1 MKPQLSLWSLLV
13 VCYVFVP
20 SKSEASTT
28 TCAALSNQKQY
39 LRSAECFRALA
50 KKMKRGQT
58 LSKFKQVRKGRY
70 LRNGAWAYQ
79 KSAQRTNN
87 SSAQAYRLEQA
98 IFLLQSYIDED
109 LCGKAYRCKR
119 IQKQIKT
126 LRKRIKYIRM
136 RIVTRRGMR
145 ARVTVK
151 GYRYTRIFYSPPI
164 KTRLVRPGRYSIF
177 VKYRGLPTVTKR
189 LALYKRRQNRT
200 VSISF
205 PPPIRRRRARPKRRV
220 KPAKRP
226 NTSAPPKK
234 RTVRLARVKKRPNPP
249 KKETA
254 PPTRKNKPVAANTTP
269 TPPPRTPPTQT
280 KTTKAANTP
289 KPNPPTKTTQV
300 ASKQP
305 PPRDTTKTT
314 DSTKPAKITA
324 KTADST
330 KVITKKADSTKVT
343 VKKADSTKATTKT
356 PTKTAAKTKT
366 LTKRVVQPTKR
377 AVDKKENQ
385 PTKARQKPTKTR
397 KTKLALKPP
406 TKKPAQATPQ
416 PFPVAPVILGGVGGL
431 LLAGGVVL
439 TVFGQQAQDQ
449 VLSNIE
455 DIRTR
460 SITNT
465 IEGRL
470 QQIEQGES
478 AAAVQQTFRDTQNLQ
493 TAGWVLIGS
502 GVVAVGVGVTLFIL
516 SRPKPQPTSLTPS
529 PLSST
534 QSTRHILHK
543 QGL

>member
-1 MKPQLSLWSLLV
+1 MDDSLTINDSLMECSVKPQLSLWSLLV

-119 IQKQIKT
+119 IQKQIKA

-234 RTVRLARVKKRPNPP
+234 RTVRLARVKKRPHPP

-254 PPTRKNKPVAANTTP
+254 PPTRKNKPVTANTTP

-280 KTTKAANTP
+280 KTTKTTKAATNTP

-314 DSTKPAKITA
+314 DSTE
-324 KTADST
+324 
-330 KVITKKADSTKVT
+330 
-343 VKKADSTKATTKT
+343 
-356 PTKTAAKTKT
+356 PTKTAAKTVDSTKTPTKTKT

-385 PTKARQKPTKTR
+385 PTKTRQKPIKTR

-431 LLAGGVVL
+431 LIAGGVVL

-449 VLSNIE
+449 VLSDIE

-502 GVVAVGVGVTLFIL
+502 GIVAVGVGVTLFIL
-516 SRPKPQPTSLTPS
+516 SRPKPLPTSLTPS